1 MPYIEIKAYPKD
13 EEIKKDVASDIL
25 EVFAKKSGCAKEAIT
40 ISFTEV
46 DPANWA
52 KDVEENIIVRE
63 LVMDREAWCPWG
75 HRELDMTA

>member
-46 DPANWA
+46 NPANWA
-52 KDVEENIIVRE
+52 KDVEENIIDKKNDKMYV
-63 LVMDREAWCPWG
+63 LHGSKVK
-75 HRELDMTA
+75 

>member
-52 KDVEENIIVRE
+52 KDVEENIIDKNNDKMYV
-63 LVMDREAWCPWG
+63 LHGSKVK
-75 HRELDMTA
+75 

>member
-25 EVFAKKSGCAKEAIT
+25 EVFAKKWGCAKEAIT

-46 DPANWA
+46 NPANWA
-52 KDVEENIIVRE
+52 KDVEENIIDKNNDKMYV
-63 LVMDREAWCPWG
+63 LHGSKVK
-75 HRELDMTA
+75 